1 SSSRR
6 ERHLRKAAFYA
17 ADSMTIAC
25 SFNLTYTDVTAHEL
39 PVQSAMC
46 FFDCAQVLAEW
57 VSTLQE
63 RVGRYLGIL
72 GRDQVDFSQVPAI
85 MLLESEDIELFRKIE
100 CICESLEAKRFQQE
114 NLLAMDMQHVNP
126 GAMMHNLNNNVNLN
140 ACGYGSRV
148 LRVTAMMLEK
158 AVVWPVTHVVAKALE
173 TQAVHTDQRCE
184 RSCIA

>member
-1 SSSRR
+1 
-6 ERHLRKAAFYA
+6 
-17 ADSMTIAC
+17 MG
-25 SFNLTYTDVTAHEL
+25 
-39 PVQSAMC
+39 
-46 FFDCAQVLAEW
+46 
-57 VSTLQE
+57 E

-126 GAMMHNLNNNVNLN
+126 GAMMQNLNNNVNLN
-140 ACGYGSRV
+140 ACGYGSRL

-173 TQAVHTDQRCE
+173 TQAAHGPEMRALVYCMIIRGKSPLRFQHPTQFSTMSMTRHSFPVKFCTKAPKKIC
-184 RSCIA
+184 SY